1 MCARQPRCRR
11 STPSDVVSW
20 VSGVR
25 LHDFGCSL
33 KAYRREVMDGVR
45 LYGEMH
51 RFLPIYAKWHG
62 AKIAEVV
69 VRHYARQHGRSQFF
83 RLGRV
88 ARSLLDVALLW
99 VNLVLLRRRDA

>member
-1 MCARQPRCRR
+1 MFGVATGPAGQCHSKYPGILANKLI
-11 STPSDVVSW
+11 SA

-33 KAYRREVMDGVR
+33 KAYRAEVLEGIR

-62 AKIAEVV
+62 AHREF
-69 VRHYARQHGRSQFF
+69 RSIT
-83 RLGRV
+83 
-88 ARSLLDVALLW
+88 ALLGSSKCG
-99 VNLVLLRRRDA
+99 LERCSRC